1 MSSPNY
7 PLILSDLAQ
16 ADYEDILAY
25 TLRTWG
31 ARQHAI
37 YADVLDEALRALQD
51 DPQRGHHHRQLP
63 ERYRYVHVER
73 HLIVYRFTQGTV
85 YVVRL
90 LHDRMDV
97 PRHIEEAEEEALP

>member
-1 MSSPNY
+1 MSFPDY

-25 TLRTWG
+25 TLHTRG

-37 YADVLDEALRALQD
+37 YADLLDEALRSLQE
-51 DPQRGHHHRQLP
+51 DPQCGQHHQQLP

-73 HLIVYRFTQGTV
+73 HLIVYRFTQRTV
-85 YVVRL
+85 HVLRI
-90 LHDRMDV
+90 LHDRMNV
-97 PRHIEEAEEEALP
+97 TRQIEEADDEPW

>member
-1 MSSPNY
+1 MSSPDY

-37 YADVLDEALRALQD
+37 YADSLDEALRSLQE
-51 DPQRGHHHRQLP
+51 DPQRGQHHRQLP

-85 YVVRL
+85 YVLRL

-97 PRHIEEAEEEALP
+97 PRQIEEADDEPR